1 MIGAP
6 AIDETPRS
14 KAGAFFVCEGNWPAP
29 DVDRRGLHAQA
40 WGHWQGGHAMSQPIE
55 TTRQQ
60 ITEKALSLA
69 DAAAH
74 LGWSRRT
81 LIRALVRHGITMIGS
96 GGGPRLE
103 MADLE
108 LLKAMERRV
117 SGISSEP

>member
-1 MIGAP
+1 
-6 AIDETPRS
+6 
-14 KAGAFFVCEGNWPAP
+14 
-29 DVDRRGLHAQA
+29 
-40 WGHWQGGHAMSQPIE
+40 MSQPIE

-96 GGGPRLE
+96 GEGPRLE

>member
-1 MIGAP
+1 MPDPNPPG
-6 AIDETPRS
+6 RS
-14 KAGAFFVCEGNWPAP
+14 NEP
-29 DVDRRGLHAQA
+29 
-40 WGHWQGGHAMSQPIE
+40 
-55 TTRQQ
+55 
-60 ITEKALSLA
+60 ALSLA

-81 LIRALVRHGITMIGS
+81 LIRALVRHGIPMIGS